1 MKITEKTR
9 STLRYCAAFVL
20 IFGSVTIGER
30 TNAVDSV
37 NPYETFGGDTLRCV
51 IGTGDENYGRNGFRT
66 GFSYDLLRKFGS
78 HVGAE
83 VKISLADDSCDYVD
97 SLRSGEGWISSCCPT
112 LAAVAPRASSS
123 RGNSTVP
130 CGR

>member
-83 VKISLADDSCDYVD
+83 VKISY
-97 SLRSGEGWISSCCPT
+97 
-112 LAAVAPRASSS
+112 PRAA
-123 RGNSTVP
+123 RHLQPLRRWRHHLEETRQFRVGDKQ
-130 CGR
+130 